1 MNLKYKLKLILII
14 ALTTLSLSGCK
25 KSEPET
31 MTAVASV
38 PEKTVEVT
46 TEAVTVPET
55 TGEQEIN
62 LEEGKTFTWEE
73 ICAMD
78 FDLTIE
84 EIDKKLSIDNVIYN
98 DNGTITPNAE
108 WFVGVKEYAG
118 DYLSTATDKQIIMFV
133 EFVMEYTV
141 GEGKDS
147 PEDIKKFI
155 DETITSEFGGLDD
168 LFTDFDKQPEDYL
181 PDELKGLDEKTEEE
195 LDEIFQEMEKENFE
209 QFVEE
214 QQKTEQETS
223 QPDNNTTGNQ
233 SQAEPEFNGNPEW
246 GWDALFT
253 EEEIKEH
260 NERMEQAIENAPNI
274 TWTDEEYN
282 DFIKSNQ

>member
-1 MNLKYKLKLILII
+1 MKYKKVLLMLTI
-14 ALTTLSLSGCK
+14 ATLSLSGCK
-25 KSEPET
+25 KSEPNDQ
-31 MTAVASV
+31 
-38 PEKTVEVT
+38 PVT
-46 TEAVTVPET
+46 TEATET
-55 TGEQEIN
+55 TAAETSVNVTAEQENN
-62 LEEGKTFTWEE
+62 LEEGKIFTWEE

-78 FDLTIE
+78 LDLTIE

-98 DNGTITPNAE
+98 DNGTITPNAD

-133 EFVMEYTV
+133 EFIMEYTV

-168 LFTDFDKQPEDYL
+168 LFVDYDKQPEDYL
-181 PDELKGLDEKTEEE
+181 PDNLKDTENKTDEE
-195 LDEIFQEMEKENFE
+195 LEEIFQEIEKENYE
-209 QFVEE
+209 KFVEE
-214 QQKTEQETS
+214 QQKIEQEQQSTPS
-223 QPDNNTTGNQ
+223 QPDTSGNQ
-233 SQAEPEFNGNPEW
+233 TEPEFNGNPEW
-246 GWDALFT
+246 GWDDLFT
-253 EEEIKEH
+253 EEELAEENK
-260 NERMEQAIENAPNI
+260 RIEEGLEMAPNI